1 MTNETDLHAANH
13 VPHSGLGRSLV
24 YYYFVLILLFP
35 VILFG
40 VSDST
45 LKLGLLA
52 LIVCAA
58 VAPPVYVLQKKR
70 RVHALR
76 QAQVVALRKNADK

>member
-13 VPHSGLGRSLV
+13 VPDSGLGRSLV
-24 YYYFVLILLFP
+24 YYYTVLILLVP

-40 VSDST
+40 VTNST
-45 LKLGLLA
+45 LKLGFLA
-52 LIVCAA
+52 LISCAA

-70 RVHALR
+70 RLHALR
-76 QAQVVALRKNADK
+76 QAQVTALRKSADE